1 MIGTCYHC
9 GLKGESY
16 QEQIFDHIFEA
27 LICARCDRFSALT
40 RYGDWVESEAD
51 VAQYRREHDYYW
63 RTVKKGDN
71 HDQKEMPPLQGDG
84 L

>member
-9 GLKGESY
+9 GLKGESF

-51 VAQYRREHDYYW
+51 VAQYRREHGYYW
-63 RTVKKGDN
+63 RSVKGEN
-71 HDQKEMPPLQGDG
+71 HDKKEMLPLPRDG
-84 L
+84 A